1 MINDFDT
8 PIIAQYIRIN
18 PTRWRDRISMR
29 IQLYGCDYVSD
40 SISVDGSALIRLD
53 LRKRPIASFEDKIR
67 FRFRTN
73 HANGHILYS
82 QGTQKDI
89 LSLRLQNNKLVL
101 GLDLGG
107 EGQYNEI
114 EAGSLL
120 DDNLWHDVLITRTLR
135 DVLLTV
141 DRVMVRHR
149 LSGEFMRLD
158 LNNEM
163 FIGGIPVSL
172 QGIAGSINHNFSGC
186 IENLML
192 NNTNVIQEL
201 KTDTRQWLYQRH
213 GEILF
218 TCRLEEIIPVT
229 FTTEQSHIKVD
240 GFFNPFMNCSFDFR
254 TFNEDGL
261 LMYNKFSSA
270 TGHVKVY
277 LDKGK
282 LIVQI
287 QGTDTPIVNLDPFP
301 DKRVNDG
308 LWHPTRIV
316 LKTDMIII
324 EVDEKPSYT
333 TRKFSMTTGQTYLI
347 GGGLFGT
354 QGFIGCIRNLYIEGR
369 NIHVKSLPETQV
381 IRTRPGDILFDSCQ
395 MIDRCHPNPCEHGAI
410 CRQTH
415 LDFTCDCGQT
425 GYIGAVC
432 HSSKNPLSCEAYK
445 IEFPKAKKAEI
456 MIDVDGS
463 GPLEPF
469 PVTCLF
475 LSDDRTQTILHHS
488 SEGATT
494 VRGYQEPGAYIRD
507 IKYDANYEQLG
518 ILVNR
523 SYSCKQNIR
532 YECHNTRLLN
542 TPYSGPTGIGTIPTT
557 DFKPFSWWVSR
568 NNQMMDYWGGSLP
581 GSRKCAC
588 GLYGTCRDSR
598 KWCNCDSFG
607 GLLTNEVFVDEGD
620 IVEKDFLPVRQ
631 LRFGD
636 TGSSPSHTK
645 WGRYTLGPLVC
656 EGDSMFDHAVTFKY
670 EDATIDLST
679 FDMGYSADI
688 YLQFKTTT
696 ETGVLLH
703 SKGPEDFV
711 RLGITSGKS
720 MQFSFAA
727 GSGSRTVT
735 IESSYKLNDNNWHSV
750 LIEWNK
756 KEARLIVDGKLTS
769 EVKTTSTGPIRPLH
783 LTSDLVVG
791 ATVDYH
797 EGFVGCI
804 RSLLLNGIF
813 IDLHTVAK
821 TGIYGVATGCVGKC
835 ESNPCLNNGTC
846 IDKYSSYTC
855 DCTWT
860 GFKGPICADEIGVN
874 LRSDNYIRYD
884 FETTISTLEEH
895 IRVGFTTTEHRGLIL
910 GVSSFSGEYL
920 SLVMS
925 TSGHLRLVFDFGFER
940 QELIIRNENFA
951 LGQHHDIRIKRSDKG
966 QKITIYVDNNEPI
979 VHTFKIR
986 SKADAQFNSL
996 KSIYVGRN
1004 ETMDSGEGFVGC
1016 ISRVSFDDHF
1026 PLRRLFQENRRQNVR
1041 AFPSDESVREDTCGI
1056 ESVTHPPETIES
1068 RPPPHLHF
1076 PYDYDSIG
1084 ATATSIIVGV
1094 IVGII
1099 LFVIVG
1105 LYASGKIYFLQQQG
1119 DYVTR
1124 EDIGARDALDPDT
1137 AVLKS
1142 KTGPDVSKKKE
1153 YFI

>member
-1 MINDFDT
+1 MRSTVNLLLILTFLIIPCVVLGEEYTDAIN
-8 PIIAQYIRIN
+8 
-18 PTRWRDRISMR
+18 
-29 IQLYGCDYVSD
+29 L
-40 SISVDGSALIRLD
+40 DGQAFIRLD
-53 LRKRPIASFEDKIR
+53 LQKRPVSSFQDVFK

-89 LSLRLQNNKLVL
+89 LSLRLQNNKLIL

-107 EGQYNEI
+107 EGDVTEI

-120 DDNLWHDVLITRTLR
+120 DDNLWHEVFINRTLKH
-135 DVLLTV
+135 VHFTV
-141 DRVMVRHR
+141 DKIVVKQR
-149 LSGEFMRLD
+149 LSGDFMRLD
-158 LNNEM
+158 LNHDL
-163 FIGGIPVSL
+163 FIGGIPVSM
-172 QGIAGSINHNFSGC
+172 QNEVSINHNFTGC

-201 KTDTRQWLYQRH
+201 KTDKKEWLYQRH
-213 GEILF
+213 GDILF
-218 TCRLEEIIPVT
+218 TCRFEEIIPVT
-229 FTTEQSHIKVD
+229 LTTEASHIKVD
-240 GFFNPFMNCSFDFR
+240 GFYNPFMNCSFDFR

-270 TGHVKVY
+270 NGFVKVSVE
-277 LDKGK
+277 KGK
-282 LIVQI
+282 LIVQV
-287 QGTDTPIVNLDPFP
+287 QGTDTPVVNLDPFP
-301 DKRVNDG
+301 EKKVNDG
-308 LWHPTRIV
+308 LWHPTRVV

-324 EVDEKPSYT
+324 ELDDKPSYT

-347 GGGLFGT
+347 GGGVHGYI
-354 QGFIGCIRNLYIEGR
+354 GFVGCLRNLYVEGR
-369 NIHVKSLPETQV
+369 YIHVKSLPETQV
-381 IRTRPGDILFDSCQ
+381 IKTRPGDILFDSCQ
-395 MIDRCHPNPCEHGAI
+395 MIDRCHPNPCEHGAV
-410 CRQTH
+410 CRQNH

-425 GYIGAVC
+425 GYAGAVC
-432 HSSKNPLSCEAYK
+432 HSSKNPLSCDAYR
-445 IEFPKAKKAEI
+445 IEFPKTKKAEI
-456 MIDVDGS
+456 NIDVDGS
-463 GPLEPF
+463 GPLDSF

-494 VRGYQEPGAYIRD
+494 VRGYQEPGSYIRD
-507 IKYDANYEQLG
+507 IKYDANFEQIV

-523 SYSCKQNIR
+523 SYTCKQQLR
-532 YECHNTRLLN
+532 YECHNARLLN
-542 TPYSGPTGIGTIPTT
+542 TPYSGSSGVTLLQS

-568 NNQMMDYWGGSLP
+568 NNKQMDYWGGSLP
-581 GSRKCAC
+581 GSRRCAC
-588 GLYGTCRDSR
+588 GLYGSCRDSR

-607 GLLTNEVFVDEGD
+607 GALSDSVFVDEGE

-636 TGSSPSHTK
+636 TGSSPTTNK

-656 EGDSMFDHAVTFKY
+656 EGDTMFDHAITFRY
-670 EDATIDLST
+670 EDATIDLAP
-679 FDMGYSADI
+679 FDLGYSADI
-688 YLQFKTTT
+688 YLQFKTTA

-703 SKGPEDFV
+703 STGPEDFIK
-711 RLGITSGKS
+711 LSITSGKTI
-720 MQFSFAA
+720 QFSFAV
-727 GSGSRTVT
+727 GSGPRSVT
-735 IESSYKLNDNNWHSV
+735 IESSYRLNDDHWHSV

-769 EVKTTSTGPIRPLH
+769 DIKTASTGPIIPLN

-791 ATVDYH
+791 ATVEYR
-797 EGFVGCI
+797 EGYVGCI
-804 RSLLLNGIF
+804 RSLLFNGVF
-813 IDLHTVAK
+813 IDLHAVAK
-821 TGIYGVATGCVGKC
+821 SGLYGVTTGCQGKC
-835 ESNPCLNNGTC
+835 QSNPCLNNGTC
-846 IDKYSSYTC
+846 YERYSSYTC
-855 DCTWT
+855 DCQWT

-874 LRSDNYIRYD
+874 LQSDNYIRYD
-884 FETTISTLEEH
+884 FETSISTLEED

-910 GVSSFSGEYL
+910 GVSSYSGEYL

-951 LGQHHDIRIKRSDKG
+951 LGQHHDIRIKRSDRG
-966 QKITIYVDNNEPI
+966 TKITIFVDNNEPI

-986 SKADAQFNSL
+986 MKADSQFNSL

-1026 PLRRLFQENRRQNVR
+1026 PLRRLFQENRRSNVR
-1041 AFPSDESVREDTCGI
+1041 AFPSDDSVREDTCGI

-1068 RPPPHLHF
+1068 RPPPNTF
-1076 PYDYDSIG
+1076 WRGDGDDSRTS
-1084 ATATSIIVGV
+1084 TASIIFGIV
-1094 IVGII
+1094 IGFI
-1099 LFVIVG
+1099 LIVFIA
-1105 LYASGKIYFLQQQG
+1105 LYASGKLYFLTQKG

-1124 EDIGARDALDPDT
+1124 EDLGAKDALDPDT

-1142 KTGPDVSKKKE
+1142 KTGPDVTKEKE